1 MGINMFNMKKYQQG
15 GIIGNQQLSP
25 LQQMWQQYG
34 FNQPMGQTSSQDIA
48 SMMGTRYGI
57 SDPNLLK
64 PELFQSLTPQ
74 MIGATQMGTYNPI
87 IEAGSQPLLQNLISG
102 SQTKGLT
109 GGFAGSGGYG
119 SQMAGMKDVYG
130 RGVGSVMQSA
140 EQMRGQAEQQAMGIL
155 AGYGQTAQSLA
166 A

>member
-1 MGINMFNMKKYQQG
+1 MFTKKKYQEG
-15 GIIGNQQLSP
+15 GVVGNEQLSP
-25 LQQMWQQYG
+25 IQQMWQTYG

-48 SMMGTRYGI
+48 SMMGSRYGI

-74 MIGATQMGTYNPI
+74 MLQATQMNTYNPMI
-87 IEAGSQPLLQNLISG
+87 QAGSQPLLQNLISG
-102 SQTKGLT
+102 SQKTGLT
-109 GGFAGSGGYG
+109 GGFAGSGGYSG
-119 SQMAGMKDVYG
+119 LMAGMKDVYG
-130 RGVGSVMQSA
+130 RGLGGVMQSA

-166 A
+166 G

>member
-1 MGINMFNMKKYQQG
+1 MFNIKKYQQG

-25 LQQMWQQYG
+25 LQQMWQTYG

-48 SMMGTRYGI
+48 SMMGSRYGI

-74 MIGATQMGTYNPI
+74 MLQATQMNTYNPM
-87 IEAGSQPLLQNLISG
+87 IEAGAQPFLQDYLAG
-102 SQTKGLT
+102 SQKKELT
-109 GGFAGSGGYG
+109 GGFARSGGHG
-119 SQMAGMKDVYG
+119 TLMAGMKDVYG
-130 RGVGSVMQSA
+130 RGLGGVMQSA

-166 A
+166 G